1 MYSPFTKITYIL
13 TSLLNSLEQF
23 LRAIWNV
30 VSWAAFLI
38 LPQMK
43 LNSQLSHCAFFK
55 DDSYG
60 NHEGRDR
67 VNFSPLPELYKDQE
81 AWYQQRSLASIC
93 LLRES
98 RRIWVSLS
106 WLLDLP
112 CCLMNLS
119 FIWWCIAG
127 TCPRQAERYWGGG
140 RGGAG
145 TDPVERYQG
154 LLSCRRLSGLGWV
167 VRWEADL
174 MLFLNGCLNRICQ
187 GKSKDITWERCSEK
201 KGQDSSRL
209 VTAFSVDWETYG
221 SGGCRVLVPCSG
233 PIGETYYREGWT
245 ILGAYVYTL
254 DLGRT

>member
-1 MYSPFTKITYIL
+1 MKLTETFYKKYVLDCMYSPFTKITYIL

-106 WLLDLP
+106 WFSDLP
-112 CCLMNLS
+112 YWLMILS
-119 FIWWCIAG
+119 FIW
-127 TCPRQAERYWGGG
+127 QYSRYLPPPSRKILG
-140 RGGAG
+140 RGIL
-145 TDPVERYQG
+145 VERYQG
-154 LLSCRRLSGLGWV
+154 NTHPV
-167 VRWEADL
+167 
-174 MLFLNGCLNRICQ
+174 
-187 GKSKDITWERCSEK
+187 ER
-201 KGQDSSRL
+201 
-209 VTAFSVDWETYG
+209 
-221 SGGCRVLVPCSG
+221 
-233 PIGETYYREGWT
+233 
-245 ILGAYVYTL
+245 
-254 DLGRT
+254 